1 MGPPGPSGPM
11 GYTGK
16 HGSVGPENIDYS
28 GQVGPRGDIG
38 ATGYSGATGSIVML
52 SCLQTVRLT
61 LLHTHTLGQ
70 LSLASLQ
77 RRLIEYQLRLG

>member
-1 MGPPGPSGPM
+1 M